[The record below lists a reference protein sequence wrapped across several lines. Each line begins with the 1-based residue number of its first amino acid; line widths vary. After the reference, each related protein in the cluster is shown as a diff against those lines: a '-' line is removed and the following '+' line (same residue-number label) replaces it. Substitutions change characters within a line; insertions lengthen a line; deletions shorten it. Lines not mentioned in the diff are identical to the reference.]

1 MLKQAAWHQRWHESQ
16 PMEKPSSPEYPQMQE
31 IDSELFE
38 SALGSTVADCLRLA
52 GMVDGE
58 GEGKAELSPSKPSAA
73 SVASLGIS

>member
-58 GEGKAELSPSKPSAA
+58 
-73 SVASLGIS
+73 